1 MAEILHIRSTDGS
14 FFRSG
19 EVDSASSGGDA
30 LTLTGARAQTVRG
43 FGACFNELGWK
54 ALNALSAVLDELFSP
69 QGGCLNYGRVPIG
82 ANDFSLDWYSCDEE
96 RDDLDLRHF

>member
-14 FFRSG
+14 FFRPG
-19 EVDSASSGGDA
+19 EVDPASSGGDA

-54 ALNALSAVLDELFSP
+54 ALNALSDIDRTAVLDELFSP
-69 QGGCLNYGRVPIG
+69 QGG
-82 ANDFSLDWYSCDEE
+82 
-96 RDDLDLRHF
+96 